1 MKKTLEWINNNK
13 ILFVVNI
20 FLFLPLIGVLNAFE
34 INFSGEGSFLTYNTP
49 ENIIAML
56 QESGKSF
63 TQLWLPIHT
72 TGEWAI
78 RLFMLSLTCTPLTI
92 LFGWNTKRY
101 RKLFGIYTFIYSV
114 FHLLFFLVD
123 YGFFGIFDEFNFIL
137 GMIATIIIIPL
148 GITSNKWS
156 MSILRKNWVK
166 LQKLAYPAAVLAVLH
181 VVFLEGGAWQLYGV
195 VILIGFVLR
204 INSVKILI
212 RNLRSKK
219 VKPVHSV

>member
-1 MKKTLEWINNNK
+1 MKKTLEWINKNK

-20 FLFLPLIGVLNAFE
+20 ILLLPLFGLLSSFE
-34 INFSGEGSFLTYNTP
+34 INFSGEGSILSYNTP
-49 ENIIAML
+49 ENVIQML
-56 QESGKSF
+56 KEGGKSF
-63 TQLWLPIHT
+63 TQLWLPIHS

-78 RLFMLSLTCTPLTI
+78 RLFMFTLTCTPLTI

-123 YGFFGIFDEFNFIL
+123 YGILGIFDEFNFIL

-181 VVFLEGGAWQLYGV
+181 VVFLENGAWQVYGYG
-195 VILIGFVLR
+195 ILIGFVLR
-204 INSVKILI
+204 INSVKIFI

-219 VKPVHSV
+219 VKLAESV